1 MLVIVVLGCK
11 EILSKLPWRRVSLL
25 EIGDTNTDGLWRG
38 GISPLNYGK
47 FGYLAQPLLVTIPR
61 SSLRFPA
68 SYQCELTESSLKS
81 ERIDSN

>member
-25 EIGDTNTDGLWRG
+25 EIGITNTDGLWRG

-61 SSLRFPA
+61 SSL
-68 SYQCELTESSLKS
+68 CEKKGVAFQHLLSVNSL
-81 ERIDSN
+81 NLP